1 MFRFQTI
8 YVLLLQIGKCR
19 ELRFFCLKLKHET
32 SYGVSFFN
40 ELGFFSI
47 FIPRRYWLLL
57 FVFRLQQGIR
67 YNFGIIG
74 WRSTQAARMPLSPLS
89 ANKGSSSLLWMSK
102 SSSTLTVRLDHGSQF
117 LHISTIA
124 FHIDHHCMA
133 KISVAFSLEVGLIW
147 GLGKNLIF
155 VLFFLFGESNHDRHT
170 HFPQSGHYL
179 HHQQI

>member
-1 MFRFQTI
+1 MQTS
-8 YVLLLQIGKCR
+8 LCR
-19 ELRFFCLKLKHET
+19 YLIFTYPRLNFSCVDGFCLKLKLET
-32 SYGVSFFN
+32 SYGVSFFH

-102 SSSTLTVRLDHGSQF
+102 SSSTLTVRLDHGSQS

-124 FHIDHHCMA
+124 FHIDHHCIEWQ
-133 KISVAFSLEVGLIW
+133 KCLWCLAFSLEVGLIW
-147 GLGKNLIF
+147 EIGNNIILEL
-155 VLFFLFGESNHDRHT
+155 
-170 HFPQSGHYL
+170 
-179 HHQQI
+179 